1 VKSSPRW
8 KTLRKTSDAVTR
20 WRIGAEKGRATLAPA
35 SAATISLGPARI
47 GAADAMINS
56 VISMGV
62 IDERTFTREC
72 IIRCLRTLDDRLRI
86 EGFPTCDECLQT
98 AENQDL
104 VLYHL
109 REDPSRWDKN
119 SQKLI
124 SFRKLLSIV
133 SVIILSDTENQ
144 NLLSEIFESGARGFI
159 PTDTTL
165 EQIREIIRLVCVGG
179 VFVPL
184 SSLSLRKTE
193 RSAPTELVS
202 SNEFTRNELAVLD
215 RLKVGKA
222 NKIIAYELGLSEST
236 VKVHIGRIMKKLN
249 VTNRTQ
255 IVCRAYTLAADRP
268 LSLAAGPS
276 PAALPDHYPG
286 RWLDGQG
293 PR

>member
-1 VKSSPRW
+1 
-8 KTLRKTSDAVTR
+8 
-20 WRIGAEKGRATLAPA
+20 
-35 SAATISLGPARI
+35 
-47 GAADAMINS
+47 MINS

-62 IDERTFTREC
+62 IDEKTFTREC
-72 IIRCLRTLDDRLRI
+72 IIRCLRTLDDRFRI
-86 EGFPTCDECLQT
+86 EAFPTCDACLQT
-98 AENQDL
+98 AEGQDL

-109 REDPSRWDKN
+109 REDPSQWDKN

-133 SVIILSDTENQ
+133 PVIILSDTENK
-144 NLLSEIFESGARGFI
+144 NLLAEIFGSGARGFI
-159 PTDTTL
+159 PTDNTTL
-165 EQIREIIRLVCVGG
+165 EQITEIIGLVCVGG

-184 SSLSLRKTE
+184 SSLSLSKNGGE
-193 RSAPTELVS
+193 VPTAELGS
-202 SNEFTRNELAVLD
+202 SNEFTCNELAVLD

-255 IVCRAYTLAADRP
+255 IVCQAYTLASFRP

-276 PAALPDHYPG
+276 PAAAGGMVATGPSLPDYNAALPDYNLG
-286 RWLDGQG
+286 GWLDG
-293 PR
+293 

>member
-1 VKSSPRW
+1 
-8 KTLRKTSDAVTR
+8 
-20 WRIGAEKGRATLAPA
+20 
-35 SAATISLGPARI
+35 
-47 GAADAMINS
+47 
-56 VISMGV
+56 MGV

-98 AENQDL
+98 AEGQDL

-109 REDPSRWDKN
+109 REDLPQWDKN
-119 SQKLI
+119 KLI
-124 SFRKLLSIV
+124 SFRNLLSIV
-133 SVIILSDTENQ
+133 PVIILSDTENQ
-144 NLLSEIFESGARGFI
+144 KSLAQIFESGARGYI
-159 PTDTTL
+159 PTDNTTL
-165 EQIREIIRLVCVGG
+165 EQIIEIIGLVCVGG

-184 SSLSLRKTE
+184 SSLSLSKNGGGE
-193 RSAPTELVS
+193 VPTAELGS
-202 SNEFTRNELAVLD
+202 SNEFTCNELAVLD

-255 IVCRAYTLAADRP
+255 IVCRAYTLASFRP

-276 PAALPDHYPG
+276 PAGAGGMVAPGPSLPDYNPALPDYNLG
-286 RWLDGQG
+286 GWLDG
-293 PR
+293 

>member
-1 VKSSPRW
+1 
-8 KTLRKTSDAVTR
+8 
-20 WRIGAEKGRATLAPA
+20 
-35 SAATISLGPARI
+35 
-47 GAADAMINS
+47 MINA

-62 IDERTFTREC
+62 IDEKTFTREC
-72 IIRCLRTLDDRLRI
+72 IIRCLLTLDDRLRI

-98 AENQDL
+98 AKGKDL

-109 REDPSRWDKN
+109 REDPSQWDKN

-124 SFRKLLSIV
+124 SFKKLLSTV

-144 NLLSEIFESGARGFI
+144 HSLAEIFESGARGFI
-159 PTDTTL
+159 PTDDTTL
-165 EQIREIIRLVCVGG
+165 EQIIEIIGLVCVGG
-179 VFVPL
+179 IFVPL
-184 SSLSLRKTE
+184 SSLSPRKSEGQALT
-193 RSAPTELVS
+193 AELGS

-255 IVCRAYTLAADRP
+255 IVCRAYTLPSFDLCPWRQN
-268 LSLAAGPS
+268 LRS
-276 PAALPDHYPG
+276 PAPEGDAPAVSPPD
-286 RWLDGQG
+286 L
-293 PR
+293 